1 MKKRL
6 TITSLRHACV
16 MRLFLLL
23 LCITGGGN
31 LWAETTTINLTNG
44 SAVCTEISNG
54 NFSFSPEKG
63 TGKYDP
69 SYNTET
75 DKSGLRLFAGN
86 SLTISSSS
94 LTITNVSIQFTK
106 DGSDDNIR
114 SSSITNLRIDTNDD
128 SSWAKTFTNKSYSG
142 NNNGLF
148 NISLSP
154 ARKSLVFNFNRIDP
168 TKDGDIYIASI
179 TITYSDNRSSL
190 TQFAFNPDEV
200 ICHGDKPA
208 IYVNNTNLIYDA
220 NNAILKTKVIIDP
233 AYSTAGASLNNSS
246 FTVSSSDN
254 TVVDAT
260 GSIAITQTNN
270 GTRLYF
276 DGLQVKKSGTV
287 TLTYNFLGTE
297 TYKPSSFT
305 QEITV
310 IDPIDTFEG
319 SYKYTWDFAGGN
331 WTTSILQLGYGYSG
345 WTKTISETASEARPS
360 TATSISATNGI
371 DIIKGLAF
379 TLNNPADLCLD
390 WFSGRKAIWIANGA
404 SVTIPNLTKDQRIT
418 ITADGN
424 NFSITSGNATV
435 TDNVITVTGDGDVTI
450 QMTNNTRI
458 QSIAVSNTQYG
469 WEYTTEST
477 TLEGVSR
484 KTKGTFTFT
493 EEGPIAG
500 GTVIDEV
507 PGITMTVGTSSDSWN
522 VSSATAI
529 DGYNLGAA
537 AAYCSTAANR
547 PTFTSGCFYKFEP
560 IVNGE
565 LEVKYYTVNEVY
577 FSEGK
582 TNGAKQD
589 GTRIQTKRF
598 TVEAGKTYYLSGKG
612 GGLYLN
618 SFTFTPKFFAPGT
631 TTDQLAVG
639 NFTAHVND
647 PAISAFPKLID
658 PTSEAQQ
665 NRVKFA
671 GDRTIVHLYK
681 NNDVEI
687 IGTGTDVLI
696 RGTVLDKNNEDG
708 LVAYYYL
715 DSYVLNLVSSE
726 LEDQE
731 YINTDGL
738 GADNNYTFTFSG
750 NIASAADASVS
761 TVMVKVKTDAQNE
774 VEVGAN
780 ISGATLNINFGD
792 LSLAEGSTYR
802 ITIPA
807 NVVALAGDAATKNS
821 EIIRTFSVNKAEELQ
836 VKMIYPTDIATVGTT
851 IVLETYVNG
860 STSGLTLNDG
870 AKVKAILSAEGEEDM
885 EIDATFSGNHLAFKP
900 THTLNY
906 NKDYTL
912 TYTYDA
918 ANNVIT
924 SKPVSDKIY
933 KVTHDKVFTFT
944 TGSSSGTAPKVATT
958 SPTADAVIPGSAYSG
973 GRISFTFDQTVD
985 LEPYSTVTVTPV
997 NGSEATTTAST
1008 HAPGADG
1015 NTLLV
1020 DSDGKTVYF
1029 NYSADGVK
1037 YDLYYQVVIPA
1048 NTVVGVGGLPNSQPI
1063 TLNFRMG
1070 KNPNATEVDPDTF
1083 YPHTWDFNKLGD
1095 KTDATTTAY
1104 NIVNNYG
1111 DPGSADKRINSLI
1124 RSPKDGYTCYTTK
1137 GQEGYGF
1144 DQGNDVYFND
1154 KTGVKHVLQEFEG
1167 IRINLV
1173 NTRSDRFELRN
1184 LSSKEGEGT
1193 NADGTDKWQFRMNG
1207 NTHYMTLSNV
1217 PVGKLY
1223 MVVNSPYL
1231 GINSPNATFEEV
1243 EGATISNE
1251 GTLMNTNGA
1260 TKKIVINVTEAGDL
1274 VFCLKVFSCEKI
1286 AVAADTKTF
1295 KKNYVKDGKTYATD
1309 CLNYDVRYDL
1319 LNAFTDHS
1327 VKAYYITDMA
1337 NSTGNTATVTATE
1350 VNQVNAVKGSQGVL
1364 VVYQGA
1370 VENDTKVPVFKTDV
1384 NTSAI
1389 EVVASGATSEQLVNL
1404 FKTKDEI
1411 ATKPADHYLYVL
1423 SYTGSQ
1429 GGGLGFYNYVGSA
1442 YVDRAAYLFMPK
1454 EWVGED
1460 PYGSGTTS
1468 ARKASLITIDAEGV
1482 TTGVSEVETEKTP
1495 NNDGFFY
1502 NLNGVRVEHPK
1513 AGIYIRNG
1521 KKVVMK

>member
-6 TITSLRHACV
+6 TTAQLRYSSV
-16 MRLFLLL
+16 VRIFLLL
-23 LCITGGGN
+23 LCLSGGGN

-63 TGKYDP
+63 TGNYDP
-69 SYNTET
+69 SYNTDT

-114 SSSITNLRIDTNDD
+114 SSKITNLRIDTNDD

-168 TKDGDIYIASI
+168 SNDGDIYIASI

-598 TVEAGKTYYLSGKG
+598 TIEAGKTYYLSGKG
-612 GGLYLN
+612 AGLYLN
-618 SFTFTPKFFAPGT
+618 YYTFTPKFFAPGT

-658 PTSEAQQ
+658 RANEAQQ

-671 GDRTIVHLYK
+671 GDRTKVHLYK

-687 IGTGTDVLI
+687 IGTGTNVLI

-715 DSYVLNLVSSE
+715 NSYVLNVTNYE
-726 LEDQE
+726 KDDQA
-731 YINTDGL
+731 YIETNGL
-738 GADNNYTFTFSG
+738 TDNNYQFEFSG
-750 NIASAADASVS
+750 NIQPATGS
-761 TVMVKVKTDAQNE
+761 TVTVQVKKDNGTREDVTATITN
-774 VEVGAN
+774 N
-780 ISGATLNINFGD
+780 ILYVPFTTLEEGAT
-792 LSLAEGSTYR
+792 YKM
-802 ITIPA
+802 TIPENTLALTNDA
-807 NVVALAGDAATKNS
+807 NTKNS
-821 EIIRTFSVNKAEELQ
+821 EIVRTFSVNKAEELQ
-836 VKMIYPTDIATVGTT
+836 VKMAYPTDIATVGTT
-851 IVLETYVNG
+851 IVLETYVDG

-870 AKVKAILSAEGEEDM
+870 AKVKAVLSADGEEDM

-900 THTLNY
+900 THTLTY

-924 SKPVSDKIY
+924 SKEVDNTIY

-944 TGSSSGTAPKVATT
+944 TGSSSGTAPVVATM

-985 LEPYSTVTVTPV
+985 LEPFSTVTVTPV

-1008 HAPGADG
+1008 HAPGLGG

-1029 NYSADGVK
+1029 NYNADGVK

-1083 YPHTWDFNKLGD
+1083 YPHTWDF
-1095 KTDATTTAY
+1095 TTEKIGTRTNTVTAFAGY
-1104 NIVNNYG
+1104 ADTNTKKAEYKWTY
-1111 DPGSADKRINSLI
+1111 SANPFSISN
-1124 RSPKDGYTCYTTK
+1124 YTTNSAT
-1137 GQEGYGF
+1137 F
-1144 DQGNDVYFND
+1144 DQGVALNI
-1154 KTGVKHVLQEFEG
+1154 K
-1167 IRINLV
+1167 
-1173 NTRSDRFELRN
+1173 
-1184 LSSKEGEGT
+1184 GT
-1193 NADGTDKWQFRMNG
+1193 TIEEADGLRVSLVHNERPSATDRVQLNG
-1207 NTHYMTLSNV
+1207 NSLFFNGGTHYITIPNV
-1217 PVGKLY
+1217 PIGKLY
-1223 MVVNSPYL
+1223 IVANLYTGNTNNSFN
-1231 GINSPNATFEEV
+1231 INSPNAVFTNGYSDNEKKKATQTGEEV
-1243 EGATISNE
+1243 
-1251 GTLMNTNGA
+1251 
-1260 TKKIVINVTEAGDL
+1260 KYVIDVTEAGD
-1274 VFCLKVFSCEKI
+1274 VSFCLQNVRFYKI

-1309 CLNYDVRYDL
+1309 CLDYDVRYDL

-1370 VENDTKVPVFKTDV
+1370 VENNTEVPVFKTDV
-1384 NTSAI
+1384 NTSAK
-1389 EVVASGATSEQLVNL
+1389 EVVASDATSEQLVNL

-1411 ATKPADHYLYVL
+1411 DSKPANHYLYVL

-1429 GGGLGFYNYVGSA
+1429 GGDLGFYNYVGSA

-1468 ARKASLITIDAEGV
+1468 ARKVSLMLIDAEGV

-1495 NNDGFFY
+1495 NNDGYFY
-1502 NLNGVRVEHPK
+1502 NLNGMRVEHPK

>member
-1 MKKRL
+1 
-6 TITSLRHACV
+6 
-16 MRLFLLL
+16 
-23 LCITGGGN
+23 

-63 TGKYDP
+63 TGNYDP
-69 SYNTET
+69 SYNTDT

-106 DGSDDNIR
+106 DGSNDNIR

-128 SSWAKTFTNKSYSG
+128 SSWAKTFTGKSYSG

-168 TKDGDIYIASI
+168 NKDGDIYIASI

-500 GTVIDEV
+500 GTVIKEV
-507 PGITMTVGTSSDSWN
+507 PGITMTVGTSTDSWN
-522 VSSATAI
+522 VCSATAI

-537 AAYCSTAANR
+537 AAYCSTPAYR
-547 PTFTSGCFYKFEP
+547 PAFTSGCFYKFEP

-565 LEVKYYTVNEVY
+565 LKVRYYTANEVF
-577 FSEGK
+577 FSEGE
-582 TNGAKQD
+582 TAGTKQD
-589 GTRIQTKRF
+589 GTRIQDKTF

-618 SFTFTPKFFAPGT
+618 SYTFTPKFFAPGT
-631 TTDQLAVG
+631 TTDQLTVG
-639 NFTAHVND
+639 KFTAHVND

-687 IGTGTDVLI
+687 IGTGTNVLI

-726 LEDQE
+726 LDDQA

-738 GADNNYTFTFSG
+738 GADKKYTFTFSG
-750 NIASAADASVS
+750 DIASAADASVY
-761 TVMVKVKTDAQNE
+761 TVNVKVKTDAQNE

-792 LSLAEGSTYR
+792 LSSAEGSTYR

-807 NVVALAGDAATKNS
+807 NVVALEGDAATKNS

-836 VKMIYPTDIATVGTT
+836 VKMVYPTDIATVGTT
-851 IVLETYVNG
+851 IVLETYVDG

-870 AKVKAILSAEGEEDM
+870 AKVKAVLSAEGETDM
-885 EIDATFSGNHLAFKP
+885 EIDATFSGNHLSFKP
-900 THTLNY
+900 THTLTY

-912 TYTYDA
+912 TYTYNA
-918 ANNVIT
+918 TNNVIT
-924 SKPVSDKIY
+924 SQPVSDKIY

-944 TGSSSGTAPKVATT
+944 TGSSSGTAPVVATT

-985 LEPYSTVTVTPV
+985 LEPFSTVTVTPV

-1008 HAPGADG
+1008 HAPGAGG

-1029 NYSADGVK
+1029 NYNADGVK

-1048 NTVVGVGGLPNSQPI
+1048 NTVVGVGGLPNSEPI

-1070 KNPNATEVDPDTF
+1070 KNPNATELDPNTF
-1083 YPHTWDFNKLGD
+1083 YPHTWDF
-1095 KTDATTTAY
+1095 TTEKIGTRTNTVTAFAGY
-1104 NIVNNYG
+1104 DNTNAKKAEYKWTYTP
-1111 DPGSADKRINSLI
+1111 DPFSISN
-1124 RSPKDGYTCYTTK
+1124 YTTNSAT
-1137 GQEGYGF
+1137 F
-1144 DQGNDVYFND
+1144 DQGVALNI
-1154 KTGVKHVLQEFEG
+1154 K
-1167 IRINLV
+1167 
-1173 NTRSDRFELRN
+1173 
-1184 LSSKEGEGT
+1184 GT
-1193 NADGTDKWQFRMNG
+1193 TIEEADGLRVSLVHNERQSAAGRVQLNG
-1207 NTHYMTLSNV
+1207 NSLFFNGGTHYITIPDV
-1217 PVGKLY
+1217 PKGKLY
-1223 MVVNSPYL
+1223 IVANLYTGNTNNSFN
-1231 GINSPNATFEEV
+1231 INSPNAVF
-1243 EGATISNE
+1243 
-1251 GTLMNTNGA
+1251 TNGYSDNEKKKA
-1260 TKKIVINVTEAGDL
+1260 TQTGQEVKYVIDVTEAGD
-1274 VFCLKVFSCEKI
+1274 VSFCLQNVRFYKI

-1309 CLNYDVRYDL
+1309 CLGYDVRYDL

-1370 VENDTKVPVFKTDV
+1370 VENNTEVPVFKTDV
-1384 NTSAI
+1384 NTSAK

-1411 ATKPADHYLYVL
+1411 ASKPADHYLYVL

-1442 YVDRAAYLFMPK
+1442 YIDRAAYLFMSK

-1468 ARKASLITIDAEGV
+1468 ARKVSLITIDAEGV

-1495 NNDGFFY
+1495 NNDGYFY
-1502 NLNGVRVEHPK
+1502 NLNGMRVEHPK